1 MRTWIVSTLIF
12 IVSVSYAQTLVN
24 PYMPPKDIFGLVT
37 DSKGAYSSD
46 TDQASPSPTT
56 GTAYEYNNSTNAY
69 DLLTSADLANAGQS
83 GANRGS
89 PWPQFCINYHT
100 LTGGRVPVIV
110 DAHSYGSTIYAATNT
125 NTWFFS
131 AGVYTKGTLYTNMVT
146 KFNNAIA
153 KNKTPLKGIFII
165 LGINDISNAAA
176 ITETTAA
183 YEQLV
188 INLSA
193 DFPNTPLYCSMTGL
207 ASGYPSSR
215 FQAVRN
221 KIIDLK
227 DTYSNF
233 HIVGNESLLYSWGLY
248 DNVTTPLH
256 FKQAGNNKLGEICAR
271 YVFNHQTSAITDK
284 DANSIVSNMYSTI
297 SSTHSAGIVTFVG
310 SAKSKG
316 YWDDLDCLQI
326 YRGEQVENIYNDYT
340 RLTAAAN
347 GSLGASGDSDVTFT
361 ANDKISGN
369 GTNQHLQA
377 RFASGLGTKYGII
390 NGASS
395 DFFAMVKTGAAT
407 TAAGTL
413 ATVFGGTSNGRVVFE
428 QDASSRTSM
437 NLNNA
442 TPIVYTTDTKVQ
454 SNTWYIITT
463 NGATGQLYKG
473 TTSVRSLAQ
482 TPSATASTGLIDIFA
497 RNNANPDSPTTRWN
511 GEVYCFIFGRASTVT
526 FSDIQTDVDALLT
539 SQQ

>member
-1 MRTWIVSTLIF
+1 MN
-12 IVSVSYAQTLVN
+12 LVN
-24 PYMPPKDIFGLVT
+24 PYMPPKDLFGIIG
-37 DSKGAYSSD
+37 DSKCAYSFD
-46 TDQASPSPTT
+46 TDQASPSPLA
-56 GTAYEYNNSTNAY
+56 GTAYEYNNSTNIY
-69 DLLTSADLANAGQS
+69 DPLTSADIANAGQA

-89 PWPQFCINYHT
+89 PWPQFCINYNS

-110 DAHSYGSTIYAATNT
+110 DSHSYGSTLYAATNT

-153 KNKTPLKGIFII
+153 KNKTPLKGIKII
-165 LGINDISNAAA
+165 IGINDISNAAA

-183 YEQLV
+183 FEQLV
-188 INLSA
+188 INLNI

-207 ASGYPSSR
+207 ASGYPSAR

-233 HIVGNESLLYSWGLY
+233 HIVCNESLLYSWGMY

-256 FKQAGNNKLGEICAR
+256 FKQSGNNKLGEIYAR
-271 YVFNHQTSAITDK
+271 YVVNHQNATITDK

-297 SSTHSAGIVTFVG
+297 SSTHSNGIVTFVA

-326 YRGEQVENIYNDYT
+326 YRAEQVENIFNDYT

-347 GSLGASGDSDVTFT
+347 GSFGASGDSDVTFT
-361 ANDKISGN
+361 ANDKIAGN
-369 GTNQHLQA
+369 GTNQHLQV
-377 RFASGLGTKYGII
+377 RFASSFGTKYGII

-395 DFFAMVKTGAAT
+395 DFFAMVKTGTAT
-407 TAAGTL
+407 TSAGTL
-413 ATVFGGTSNGRVVFE
+413 ATVFGGTSNGRIVLE

-437 NLNNA
+437 NLNNG
-442 TPIVYTTDTKVQ
+442 TPITYTTDTKIQ
-454 SNTWYIITT
+454 SNTWYTITT
-463 NGATGQLYKG
+463 NGATGQLFKG

-482 TPSATASTGLIDIFA
+482 VPSATASTALIDIFA

-511 GEVYCFIFGRASTVT
+511 GEVYCFIFGKASTV
-526 FSDIQTDVDALLT
+526 SIADIQTDVDALLT
-539 SQQ
+539 SQA